1 MSHDKRIT
9 KYLALENLPKDV
21 SDALTYIFMAREEME
36 EETGIKD
43 IEIAPEWAF
52 DFTEGLPN
60 PEVENRGGALALVG
74 VTLTAY
80 PNIEKSNN

>member
-1 MSHDKRIT
+1 MSPDRRIIKR
-9 KYLALENLPKDV
+9 LPLESLPENV
-21 SDALTYIFMAREEME
+21 SDALTYIFMAREEMA
-36 EETGIKD
+36 EETGMVV
-43 IEIAPEWAF
+43 EIAPDWAF
-52 DFTEGLPN
+52 DFTEGFPD